1 MDVIV
6 VGAVNVD
13 LVVGGL
19 ARLPM
24 AGETVAGDGLRT
36 FGGGKG
42 ANAAVAA
49 ARAGA
54 PVALVAA
61 VGADAHG
68 ASAVGEL
75 EADGVDCSRVAVLGD
90 HPTGVALILVD
101 ERGENLIALGPGANG
116 ALAPDHVASALA
128 ERLAGAGC
136 VVVSTEIPGPVA
148 LAAVAAAVAAGVPC
162 ILNPAPVIPDVVAAL
177 AAGGLAGVILTPN
190 STELAQLA
198 PGTDSADGVQPE
210 GEAAE
215 ERAVALARRT
225 GAPVVVTLGG
235 RGCLVAGPDGSAE
248 ALPAHPVQVV
258 DTTGAGDT
266 FTGVLAARLA
276 AGASLRAAATTA
288 VVAASLSVTAAGA
301 RTGMPSA
308 VALAPYL

>member
-1 MDVIV
+1 MLVLV

-19 ARLPM
+19 ARLP
-24 AGETVAGDGLRT
+24 APGETVAGDGLRT

-68 ASAVGEL
+68 DGALDGL
-75 EADGVDCSRVAVLGD
+75 RADGVDCSGVAVLAD
-90 HPTGVALILVD
+90 QSTGVALILVD
-101 ERGENLIALGPGANG
+101 GRGENLIALGPGANG
-116 ALAPDHVASALA
+116 ALPAEHVTAALG

-148 LAAVAAAVAAGVPC
+148 LAAVTPAVTAGVPC
-162 ILNPAPVIPDVVAAL
+162 ILNPAPVTPEVVTAL
-177 AAGGLAGVILTPN
+177 AAGDLAGVILTPN
-190 STELAQLA
+190 ATELGQLA
-198 PGTDSADGVQPE
+198 PDGDT
-210 GEAAE
+210 AE
-215 ERAVALARRT
+215 ERAATLARRT

-235 RGCLVAGPDGSAE
+235 DGCLVAQPDGTTE
-248 ALPAHPVQVV
+248 TLPAHPVEVV

-276 AGASLRAAATTA
+276 AGADLGAAAATA
-288 VVAASLSVTAAGA
+288 VAAASLSVTAAGA
-301 RTGMPSA
+301 RTGMPTA
-308 VALAPYL
+308 AALAPYL

>member
-1 MDVIV
+1 MIV

-24 AGETVAGDGLRT
+24 PGETVAGGGLRT

-68 ASAVGEL
+68 QAAVGEL
-75 EADGVDCSRVAVLGD
+75 EADGVDCAGVAVLSD

-101 ERGENLIALGPGANG
+101 ARGENLIALGPGANG
-116 ALAPDHVASALA
+116 ALAPDHVLSALA

-136 VVVSTEIPGPVA
+136 VAVSTEIPGPVA

-162 ILNPAPVIPDVVAAL
+162 ILNPAPVIPDMVAAL
-177 AAGGLAGVILTPN
+177 AAGHLAGVILTPN
-190 STELAQLA
+190 STELAQLTGVA
-198 PGTDSADGVQPE
+198 DSADGAQP
-210 GEAAE
+210 EAAE
-215 ERAVALARRT
+215 DQAMALARRT
-225 GAPVVVTLGG
+225 AAPVVVTLGG
-235 RGCLVAGPDGSAE
+235 RGCLVARPDGTTE
-248 ALPAHPVQVV
+248 ALPAHRVEVV

-276 AGASLRAAATTA
+276 AGASLGAAAATA
-288 VVAASLSVTAAGA
+288 VAAASLSVTAAGA

>member
-1 MDVIV
+1 MSGRGVIV

-19 ARLPM
+19 PRLP
-24 AGETVAGDGLRT
+24 APGETAAGDGLRT

-54 PVALVAA
+54 SVALVAA
-61 VGADAHG
+61 VGADTNGRG
-68 ASAVGEL
+68 ALAEL
-75 EADGVDCSRVAVLGD
+75 EGDGVDCSAVAVLD
-90 HPTGVALILVD
+90 TEATGVALILVD

-116 ALAPDHVASALA
+116 ALAAGHVEAALG

-136 VVVSTEIPGPVA
+136 VVVSTEIPGLVA
-148 LAAVAAAVAAGVPC
+148 LAAVTAAVAAGVPC
-162 ILNPAPVIPDVVAAL
+162 ILNPAPVVPDVVAAL

-190 STELAQLA
+190 ATELAQLA
-198 PGTDSADGVQPE
+198 PEGASAG
-210 GEAAE
+210 
-215 ERAVALARRT
+215 ERAVGLARRT

-235 RGCLVAGPDGSAE
+235 DGCLAARPGGAIE
-248 ALPAHPVQVV
+248 ALPALPATVV

-276 AGASLRAAATTA
+276 AGARLGAAAATA
-288 VVAASLSVTAAGA
+288 VAAASLSVTAAGA
-301 RTGMPSA
+301 RSGMPSA
-308 VALAPYL
+308 VALAPYC

>member
-1 MDVIV
+1 MPVLV

-19 ARLPM
+19 ARLPGP
-24 AGETVAGDGLRT
+24 GETAGGDGLRT

-54 PVALVAA
+54 DVALVAA

-68 ASAVGEL
+68 RGALGEL
-75 EADGVDCSRVAVLGD
+75 EADGVDCSAVAVLAD
-90 HPTGVALILVD
+90 QPTGVALILVD
-101 ERGENLIALGPGANG
+101 RQGENLIALGPGANG
-116 ALAPDHVASALA
+116 ALSAGHVLA
-128 ERLAGAGC
+128 AMEERLAGAGC
-136 VVVSTEIPGPVA
+136 VVVSPEIPGAVA

-162 ILNPAPVIPDVVAAL
+162 ILNPAPVIPEVAAAL
-177 AAGGLAGVILTPN
+177 ASGGLAGVILTPN
-190 STELAQLA
+190 ATELAQLVGGGE
-198 PGTDSADGVQPE
+198 PQP
-210 GEAAE
+210 
-215 ERAVALARRT
+215 AVALARRT

-235 RGCLVAGPDGSAE
+235 DGCLIARPDGAVE
-248 ALPAHPVQVV
+248 TLPAHPVDVV

-276 AGASLRAAATTA
+276 AGVDLRAAAATA
-288 VVAASLSVTAAGA
+288 VAAASLSVTAAGA
-301 RTGMPSA
+301 RTGMPRSA
-308 VALAPYL
+308 ALAPYL

>member
-1 MDVIV
+1 MRVLV

-19 ARLPM
+19 ARLPGP
-24 AGETVAGDGLRT
+24 GETAGGDGLRA

-54 PVALVAA
+54 EVALVAA
-61 VGADAHG
+61 VGADDHG
-68 ASAVGEL
+68 RGAVAEL
-75 EADGVDCSRVAVLGD
+75 ESDGVDCSGVAVLAD
-90 HPTGVALILVD
+90 QPTGVALILVD
-101 ERGENLIALGPGANG
+101 RRGENLIALGPGANG
-116 ALAPDHVASALA
+116 ALSAGHVAAA
-128 ERLAGAGC
+128 MMERLAGAGC
-136 VVVSTEIPGPVA
+136 VVVSPEIPGAVA

-162 ILNPAPVIPDVVAAL
+162 ILNPAPVVPELVEAL
-177 AAGGLAGVILTPN
+177 ATGELAGVILTPN
-190 STELAQLA
+190 AIELAQLVGGGD
-198 PGTDSADGVQPE
+198 PQP
-210 GEAAE
+210 
-215 ERAVALARRT
+215 AVALARRT

-235 RGCLVAGPDGSAE
+235 DGCLIARPDGAVD
-248 ALPAHPVQVV
+248 ALPAPAVDEVV

-276 AGASLRAAATTA
+276 AGADLGAAAATA
-288 VVAASLSVTAAGA
+288 VAAASLSVTAAGA
-301 RTGMPSA
+301 RTGMPKA

>member
-1 MDVIV
+1 MRVLV

-19 ARLPM
+19 ARLPGP
-24 AGETVAGDGLRT
+24 GETAAGDGLQT

-54 PVALVAA
+54 SVALVAA

-68 ASAVGEL
+68 EGARAEL
-75 EADGVDCSRVAVLGD
+75 EADGVDCSALAMLAD
-90 HPTGVALILVD
+90 QPTGVALILVD
-101 ERGENLIALGPGANG
+101 DRGENLIALGPGANG
-116 ALAPDHVASALA
+116 ALAPDHVESALA

-136 VVVSTEIPGPVA
+136 VAVSTEIPGPVA
-148 LAAVAAAVAAGVPC
+148 LGAVAAAVKAGVPC
-162 ILNPAPVIPDVVAAL
+162 ILNPAPVIPDVMAAL
-177 AAGGLAGVILTPN
+177 ADGRLGGVILTPN
-190 STELAQLA
+190 STELAQLTGGA
-198 PGTDSADGVQPE
+198 GP
-210 GEAAE
+210 EAAE
-215 ERAVALARRT
+215 EQAVALARRT

-235 RGCLVAGPDGSAE
+235 DGCLVAWPDGSAE
-248 ALPAHPVQVV
+248 ALPAQPVDVV

-266 FTGVLAARLA
+266 FNGVLAARLA
-276 AGASLRAAATTA
+276 AGVGLREAAVTA
-288 VVAASLSVTAAGA
+288 VAAASLSVTAAGA